1 MSLERIRNAVE
12 ITTKPELS
20 QLLALLIEHDG
31 LTISAAAPLLDLPQ
45 FMVVCF
51 ANHLVRLGYATR
63 EQGKEKRYFAT
74 IAGREVDAVMRRRLR
89 DALRGE

>member
-45 FMVVCF
+45 FMVVRV
-51 ANHLVRLGYATR
+51 ANRLVRLGYAKR
-63 EQGKEKRYFAT
+63 AQGREKRYFAT
-74 IAGREVDAVMRRRLR
+74 IAGHEIDAVMRR
-89 DALRGE
+89 DE